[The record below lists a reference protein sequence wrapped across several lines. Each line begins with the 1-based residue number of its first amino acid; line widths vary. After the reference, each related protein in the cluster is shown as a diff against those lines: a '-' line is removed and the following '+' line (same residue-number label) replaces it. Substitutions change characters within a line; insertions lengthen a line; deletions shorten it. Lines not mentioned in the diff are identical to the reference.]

1 MSDKYKELFI
11 SEAEEML
18 GSLNRS
24 LVELEKRPEDT
35 ELLNEVFRYAH
46 TIKGTAASEGETDI
60 SDLAHG
66 VEDILSALREER
78 IHIKPE
84 LMDLLFSSCDI
95 FESLLEKIKKKKK
108 RKVDIGPSLSKLRA
122 YLEKTQP
129 QDMGQEDLERETI
142 GPRKAGEIQSIRIDV
157 GKLDRLMNLVGELA
171 VEKSKLLELL
181 RDIKSLEAGEAV
193 ANIERLI
200 WQLQDLAIET
210 RLVPLA
216 TVFDRFPRMVRD
228 ISKQEGKEVEFFM
241 RGTGI
246 ELDRSILYGITDPL
260 VHLLR
265 NALTHGI
272 ETPAERKQAGKPPKG
287 TVNLSARREKN
298 KVIIEA
304 TDDGRGIN
312 LDQVQR
318 LASELGIL
326 SEEDLQKL
334 SEEQMF
340 FLITH
345 PGLTTQSEAK
355 GVSGRG
361 VGMDV
366 VRKTVDSFGGRLS
379 IVSKVGEGSVFTV
392 ELPLSLAIIQA
403 LLVVADNQR
412 FAIPLINILETI
424 RLERRKI
431 KLMEKQEIFNF
442 RGEVLPIFH
451 LDELLDMK
459 VSHSSKKEAELLCII
474 EVGFQKAAIVV
485 DAFHSQQD
493 LIVKPIPKFFG
504 QIKGL
509 SGLALLRDGH
519 PCVVLDVAGLIMIS
533 EGVRLITK

>member
-1 MSDKYKELFI
+1 MPDKYKELFI

-18 GSLNRS
+18 GALNKA
-24 LVELEKRPEDT
+24 LVELEKRPGDT
-35 ELLNEVFRYAH
+35 ELLHEVFRYAH
-46 TIKGTAASEGETDI
+46 TIKATAASEGETDI

-78 IHIKPE
+78 INIKPE

-95 FESLLEKIKKKKK
+95 LESLLEKIKKKKK
-108 RKVDIGPSLSKLRA
+108 GKVDIGPSLSKLRA
-122 YLEKTQP
+122 YLEKAQP
-129 QDMGQEDLERETI
+129 QDVEREGLEQEMI
-142 GPRKAGEIQSIRIDV
+142 GPGKAEEIQSIRINV
-157 GKLDRLMNLVGELA
+157 GKLDRLMNLVGELV
-171 VEKSKLLELL
+171 VEKSKLSDLL
-181 RDIKSLEAGEAV
+181 KDSASLNEKEAV

-216 TVFDRFPRMVRD
+216 VVFERFPRMVRD
-228 ISKQEGKEVEFFM
+228 IAKQEGKEVEFSM
-241 RGTGI
+241 TGTGI

-272 ETPAERKQAGKPPKG
+272 ETPPERKRAGKPVKG

-298 KVIIEA
+298 KVILEA
-304 TDDGRGIN
+304 TDDGKGIN
-312 LDQVQR
+312 LNQVQR
-318 LASELGIL
+318 LAREMGIL

-334 SEEQMF
+334 SEEQLL
-340 FLITH
+340 FLITY

-355 GVSGRG
+355 GISGRG

-366 VRKTVDSFGGRLS
+366 VRRTVESFGGRLN
-379 IVSKVGEGSVFTV
+379 IVSKVGEGSAFTV

-403 LLVVADNQR
+403 LLVGADSQR

-431 KLMEKQEIFNF
+431 KLMEKQEIFNL

-451 LDELLDMK
+451 LDELLDTTF
-459 VSHSSKKEAELLCII
+459 SYRNKKEEELLCIM
-474 EVGFQKAAIVV
+474 EVGFQKAGIAV
-485 DAFHSQQD
+485 DAFLGQQD
-493 LIVKPIPKFFG
+493 MVVKPIPKIFG

-509 SGLALLRDGH
+509 SGLAMLRDGY
-519 PCVVLDVAGLIMIS
+519 PCAVLDVPGLM
-533 EGVRLITK
+533 